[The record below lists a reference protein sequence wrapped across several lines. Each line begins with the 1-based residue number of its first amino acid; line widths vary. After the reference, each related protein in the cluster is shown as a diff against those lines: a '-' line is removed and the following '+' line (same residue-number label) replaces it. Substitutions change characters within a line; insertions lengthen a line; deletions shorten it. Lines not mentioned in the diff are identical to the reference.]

1 VGNTPCRLRGAAQPY
16 GTFGEGNCMFRGN
29 RLYLFGVVAM
39 IVALLIASL
48 MLELNTQARIKDIGF
63 LNTAQARKSDVAE
76 YLRLL
81 VDAETSQRGFLLTQ
95 DPRYLE
101 PYEEA
106 RLNSPIVLERIS
118 NSYLFDQDAPA
129 SDVTRERLR
138 QLRELGNA
146 KMEELAASITLNTTN
161 RHEAALELV
170 RTNYG
175 RRTMQSLRAVAAQ
188 FDEAE
193 DRRIAEAVEHWQS
206 GTFVSRAM
214 LAGGTLLN
222 LALLILVALLLDRD
236 LKRREAVT
244 DAAVRHTQELEE
256 IVQRRTTEL
265 SALSSHLQR
274 VAEREKAAMA
284 RELHDE
290 LGGIMVAAKMDVSW
304 LEKRLATNDADLKQR
319 WLRLRKLLEDGLN
332 LKRRVVETLRPTLL
346 DNMGL
351 VPAVQWVYQETCGRA
366 GLKCTQ
372 SYPDQE
378 LALNDEAAIA
388 VFRVI
393 QEAMTNIIK
402 HAKATEVDLA
412 VALVGDRLQIR
423 VRDNGIG
430 IAPRK
435 NTWGSQGLA
444 SMQHRVTSFGGTAKI
459 SALPGG
465 GTSIEVSLPWARI
478 SAHGSDQPTH
488 V

>member
-1 VGNTPCRLRGAAQPY
+1 
-16 GTFGEGNCMFRGN
+16 MFREN
-29 RLYLFGVVAM
+29 RLYLFGVLTMV
-39 IVALLIASL
+39 VALLIASL
-48 MLELNTQARIKDIGF
+48 MLELNTRARIRDIAF
-63 LNTAQARKSDVAE
+63 IETAQARKSDVAE
-76 YLRLL
+76 YIRLL
-81 VDAETSQRGFLLTQ
+81 VGAETGQRGFLLTQ
-95 DPRYLE
+95 DPQYLE

-106 RLNSPIVLERIS
+106 RLNSPIVIERIS

-138 QLRELGNA
+138 RLRELGAA
-146 KMEELAASITLNTTN
+146 KMDELAASIALNTTN
-161 RHEAALELV
+161 RREAALELV
-170 RTNYG
+170 QTNYG

-193 DRRIAEAVEHWQS
+193 DEHIADAVQRWQT
-206 GTFVSRAM
+206 GVFASRAM
-214 LAGGTLLN
+214 LAGGTVLN
-222 LALLILVALLLDRD
+222 VALLMLVALLLNRD
-236 LKRREAVT
+236 LKRRDAIT
-244 DAAVRHTQELEE
+244 DAAVRHTHELEE

-304 LEKRLATNDADLKQR
+304 LEKRLATEDADLKLR

-351 VPAVQWVYQETCGRA
+351 VTAVQWVYQETCGRA

-372 SYPDQE
+372 SYPEEE
-378 LALNDEAAIA
+378 LALNEEASIA

-393 QEAMTNIIK
+393 QEAMTNIVK
-402 HAKATEVDLA
+402 HAKASEADLTMTR
-412 VALVGDRLQIR
+412 VGDRLEIR
-423 VRDNGIG
+423 IHDNGVG

-435 NTWGSQGLA
+435 SAWGSQGLA
-444 SMQHRVTSFGGTAKI
+444 SMQHRVTSFGGTVDIA
-459 SALPGG
+459 PRQGG
-465 GTSIEVSLPWARI
+465 GTSISVSLPWTRI
-478 SAHGSDQPTH
+478 SAHGSEAPMR